1 MIEAQLNG
9 RIKNKKRITKFVD
22 DVFYHYFKNRMKR
35 TVLVDIQFQTELEE
49 GKIAGYC
56 MGDKHEIQI
65 DIARTENGVPYT
77 TREIC
82 LNLAHELVHAKQF
95 IRGEINPYNTEM
107 RQQEFVFTC
116 YMDKPYELEAYTM
129 EEMLVEKYYDNC

>member
-95 IRGEINPYNTEM
+95 IRGEINPYTTGM
-107 RQQEFVFTC
+107 RQSEFVFTC
-116 YMDKPYELEAYTM
+116 YMNKPTEIEAYKM
-129 EEMLVEKYYDNC
+129 EEHLVEEYYDN